1 MQLER
6 AAGILLH
13 PISLPSPFGI
23 GDLGEGAYRFINF
36 LALSGQKIW
45 QVLPLNPIGY
55 GESPYQAYSAFAG
68 NFYLISPL
76 ELEKRG
82 LLEKSELAEFPCLSE
97 HKVDYS
103 IVKFAKFKL
112 FRLAY
117 KRFRQQA
124 YPVEYLKFLQKNKY
138 WLSDYA
144 LYMAIKT
151 SLGGLPWS
159 QWPKDIAT
167 RQPEALLSYGL
178 KLQEEIEF
186 HHFLQYVFYSQWQ
199 SLLAYAH
206 QRGIKIMGDIPI
218 FVAADSCDTW
228 VNPQWYYLEP
238 SGRPAKVAGVP
249 PDYFSKTGQRWGN
262 PLYRWDEMKKD
273 GYNWWVQRVR
283 NLLENVDYVRLD
295 HFRGF
300 AAYWEIPAEEETAV
314 KGRWVEGPGE
324 NFFTVLKAE
333 LGSLPIIAEDL
344 GLITPDILQLK
355 EFCGF
360 PGMKVLQ
367 FLSSEQWAAEAENEN
382 VVYYTGTHDNDTLLG
397 WYRKEIE
404 AGLDRPGGCPDIC
417 WEFIELLYS
426 SKAAWVIVPMQ
437 DILCLGS
444 EARMNTPGTIG
455 DNWNW
460 RLAKADLTDRLAGDL
475 AELCRK
481 YNRF

>member
-1 MQLER
+1 MGDIPIFVAADSCDTWVNPQWYYLEPSGR
-6 AAGILLH
+6 PAKVAGVPPDYFSKTGPVSYTHL
-13 PISLPSPFGI
+13 
-23 GDLGEGAYRFINF
+23 DVYKR
-36 LALSGQKIW
+36 

-199 SLLAYAH
+199 SL
-206 QRGIKIMGDIPI
+206 
-218 FVAADSCDTW
+218 
-228 VNPQWYYLEP
+228 
-238 SGRPAKVAGVP
+238 
-249 PDYFSKTGQRWGN
+249 
-262 PLYRWDEMKKD
+262 
-273 GYNWWVQRVR
+273 
-283 NLLENVDYVRLD
+283 
-295 HFRGF
+295 
-300 AAYWEIPAEEETAV
+300 
-314 KGRWVEGPGE
+314 
-324 NFFTVLKAE
+324 
-333 LGSLPIIAEDL
+333 
-344 GLITPDILQLK
+344 
-355 EFCGF
+355 
-360 PGMKVLQ
+360 
-367 FLSSEQWAAEAENEN
+367 
-382 VVYYTGTHDNDTLLG
+382 
-397 WYRKEIE
+397 
-404 AGLDRPGGCPDIC
+404 
-417 WEFIELLYS
+417 
-426 SKAAWVIVPMQ
+426 
-437 DILCLGS
+437 
-444 EARMNTPGTIG
+444 
-455 DNWNW
+455 
-460 RLAKADLTDRLAGDL
+460 
-475 AELCRK
+475 
-481 YNRF
+481 